1 MPYGTEVSRTEPD
14 GTGKGTAMTGTALV
28 LGGGGYTGIGWEI
41 GMLAGLVEAG
51 VDLGTAD
58 VVIGTSAGSIV
69 GAQLTSGR
77 LTPEELFARQ
87 LVPDTGETAA
97 RMGTRELARFAYLAL
112 RSRDAVDF
120 GVRMGRL
127 AMTARAASGPG
138 RRDAIARRL
147 VCHDW
152 PARRLMIT
160 AVDAVTGRR
169 TAFDDTSGAGLVDAV
184 SASCAVPGVWP
195 PVSIGGQR
203 WIDGGVHSS
212 ANADLAAG
220 YGRVVVLAPVAAGG
234 GPLASAR
241 SQGAALTRRGA
252 RVSVIVPDRAARA
265 AFGRNV
271 LDPAK
276 RAAAALAG
284 RRQAAA
290 HVKEVRA
297 VWEE

>member
-1 MPYGTEVSRTEPD
+1 
-14 GTGKGTAMTGTALV
+14 MTGTALV

-97 RMGTRELARFAYLAL
+97 RMGARELARFAYLAL

-234 GPLASAR
+234 GPLAS
-241 SQGAALTRRGA
+241 
-252 RVSVIVPDRAARA
+252 
-265 AFGRNV
+265 
-271 LDPAK
+271 
-276 RAAAALAG
+276 
-284 RRQAAA
+284 
-290 HVKEVRA
+290 
-297 VWEE
+297 

>member
-1 MPYGTEVSRTEPD
+1 
-14 GTGKGTAMTGTALV
+14 MTGTALV
-28 LGGGGYTGIGWEI
+28 LGGGGYTGIGWET

-77 LTPEELFARQ
+77 LTPDELYARQ
-87 LVPDTGETAA
+87 LAPVTGETAA
-97 RMGTRELARFAYLAL
+97 RMGTPALARFAYLAL

-127 AMTARAASGPG
+127 ALAARSASGPS

-147 VCHDW
+147 VSHDW

-160 AVDAVTGRR
+160 AVDAATGRR

-195 PVSIGGQR
+195 PVSIGGKQ

-234 GPLASAR
+234 GPIATAR
-241 SQGAALTRRGA
+241 AQGAALARRGA
-252 RVSVIVPDRAARA
+252 RVCVLVPDRASRA

-276 RAAAALAG
+276 RAAAARAG
-284 RRQAAA
+284 RRQAMEHA
-290 HVKEVRA
+290 EGVRA